1 MFSWFMGGDAEAK
14 PIHPAV
20 EKVIA
25 DAPELAKYIDQVRT
39 ANFSLFLERS
49 VGKKTLR
56 SAQTDGVG
64 VQTAALTA
72 VKSNKLQPAC
82 T

>member
-39 ANFSLFLERS
+39 ANFSLFLERRW
-49 VGKKTLR
+49 VRNFAHK
-56 SAQTDGVG
+56 
-64 VQTAALTA
+64 LTEWEC
-72 VKSNKLQPAC
+72 KLQHWQL
-82 T
+82 

>member
-1 MFSWFMGGDAEAK
+1 MGGDAEAK

-39 ANFSLFLERS
+39 ANFSLFLERW
-49 VGKKTLR
+49 VR
-56 SAQTDGVG
+56 NFAQRT
-64 VQTAALTA
+64 
-72 VKSNKLQPAC
+72 N
-82 T
+82 

>member
-1 MFSWFMGGDAEAK
+1 MGGDAEAK

-39 ANFSLFLERS
+39 ANFSLFLERRW
-49 VGKKTLR
+49 VR
-56 SAQTDGVG
+56 NFAQRT
-64 VQTAALTA
+64 
-72 VKSNKLQPAC
+72 N
-82 T
+82 